1 MSLEDFKR
9 AWRELEVEEA
19 RKGFLVHLAAY
30 AIVNIFLIFVN
41 LYTSPQ
47 AIWFVWP
54 LAGWGVGLAFHFVGS
69 RQRFV
74 LDSWERKV
82 ARIELR
88 MRKTGS
94 T

>member
-19 RKGFLVHLAAY
+19 RKGFLRHLAAY
-30 AIVNIFLIFVN
+30 VIVNIFLIFVN
-41 LYTSPQ
+41 LYADPQ
-47 AIWFVWP
+47 DIWFVWP

-69 RQRFV
+69 RRRFV

-88 MRKTGS
+88 MRKMGEE
-94 T
+94 